1 MVFAINPDE
10 SGQTQKSFEAFQ
22 ASANATLNATMS
34 VAATPYVQRARFMG
48 KVADLCVVRTETSVY
63 VTPSPPPCVA
73 SPEQTHCATI

>member
-48 KVADLCVVRTETSVY
+48 KVADLC
-63 VTPSPPPCVA
+63 C
-73 SPEQTHCATI
+73 